1 VLSHGFVE
9 NPLDEC
15 IYLKVSGSKF
25 IFLVLYVDDIL
36 LASSDLNLLHE
47 TKAMLAENFEMKD
60 LGEASF
66 VLGIEI
72 VRDRARGLLGLS
84 QKGYISKVLKRFNM
98 EKCSPGESPMSKG
111 DKLHK
116 DQCPRNKIEKDAMKD
131 KPYASLVGS
140 LMYAQVCTRP
150 DIAFAVGIL
159 GRYQI
164 NPGPEHWVAGKKV
177 LRYLKRTR
185 DYMLVYKRSSE
196 LELIGYSD
204 SDYAGCKDDLKSTS
218 GFIFMMAGGAIS
230 WKSVKQTCVTTS
242 TMQAEFIALHEVV
255 VHVIWL
261 RNFLACAKVVDSIER
276 PITIFCDNSAA
287 VFFSKNNKRSSMS
300 KNIDTKYLKVREYV
314 KEEKLE
320 VSYIKTGQQL
330 ADPFT
335 KAISV
340 GAFQTHVGNMGLY
353 QDFECVE

>member
-1 VLSHGFVE
+1 
-9 NPLDEC
+9 
-15 IYLKVSGSKF
+15 
-25 IFLVLYVDDIL
+25 
-36 LASSDLNLLHE
+36 
-47 TKAMLAENFEMKD
+47 
-60 LGEASF
+60 
-66 VLGIEI
+66 
-72 VRDRARGLLGLS
+72 
-84 QKGYISKVLKRFNM
+84 
-98 EKCSPGESPMSKG
+98 
-111 DKLHK
+111 
-116 DQCPRNKIEKDAMKD
+116 MKD
-131 KPYASLVGS
+131 KPYASLVDS

-164 NPGPEHWVAGKKV
+164 NPSHEHWVAGKKV
-177 LRYLKRTR
+177 LRYLKRTK

-196 LELIGYSD
+196 LELIGYTD
-204 SDYAGCKDDLKSTS
+204 SDYAGCKYDLKSTS

-242 TMQAEFIALHEVV
+242 TMQAEFIALHEAV
-255 VHVIWL
+255 VHAIWL
-261 RNFLACAKVVDSIER
+261 RNFLVCAKVVDSIER

-287 VFFSKNNKRSSMS
+287 VFFSNNNKRSSMS

-314 KEEKLE
+314 KEEKLQ

-340 GAFQTHVGNMGLY
+340 GAFQTHVSNMGLY